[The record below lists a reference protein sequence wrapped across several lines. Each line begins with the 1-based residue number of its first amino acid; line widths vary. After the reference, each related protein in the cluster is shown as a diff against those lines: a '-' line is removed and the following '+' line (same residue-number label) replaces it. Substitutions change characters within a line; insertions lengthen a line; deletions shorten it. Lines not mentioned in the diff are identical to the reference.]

1 MLSMCSSAHFRTSCR
16 SGGVH
21 ASRQRFSRYSDSV
34 SGIGKHLLDGF
45 RRELHADQPH
55 YGPALQRGRQIL
67 LCIGGKALG
76 RQVPPTLPE
85 AALNLDEEAG
95 LRPGKIRPPAARG
108 RKAVF
113 PLQFR
118 PTCGI
123 PQRGEAGFP
132 FRDFE
137 AVLHTVKRVVKT
149 QGVCSRRKC
158 PPQQAPVR

>member
-55 YGPALQRGRQIL
+55 HGPALQRGRQIL

-85 AALNLDEEAG
+85 AALNLDKEAG

-123 PQRGEAGFP
+123 PEGGEAGFR

-149 QGVCSRRKC
+149 QGVRLSSL
-158 PPQQAPVR
+158 PS